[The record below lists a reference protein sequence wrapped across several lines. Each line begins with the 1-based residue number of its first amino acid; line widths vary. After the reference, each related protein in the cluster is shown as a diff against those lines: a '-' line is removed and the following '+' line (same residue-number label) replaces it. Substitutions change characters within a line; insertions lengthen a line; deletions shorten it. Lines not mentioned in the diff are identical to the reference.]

1 VPPADSPKTSALA
14 AAKNRIKALL
24 DTVKRLEEE
33 RGHALRRV
41 ATLDATP
48 EAAPVPPVDDIELAR
63 LLVGVL
69 PRVANREL
77 PSHVLAVALALR
89 SRPLAVKELRDAL
102 RVPQAT
108 ASIWLK
114 DAVKA
119 GVVTLRDGERD
130 KRITLASLSTKGLR
144 YFRDARRAEADAPEA
159 APEAA
164 SEG

>member
-1 VPPADSPKTSALA
+1 MPPDDDSTPKTSALA
-14 AAKNRIKALL
+14 TAKNRIKALL
-24 DTVKRLEEE
+24 DTVRRLEEE
-33 RGHALRRV
+33 RGLALRRV
-41 ATLDATP
+41 AAL

-89 SRPLAVKELRDAL
+89 SRSLAVKELRDAL
-102 RVPQAT
+102 QVPQAT
-108 ASIWLK
+108 ASVWLK

-119 GVVTLRDGERD
+119 GVVALQDGERD
-130 KRITLASLSTKGLR
+130 KRLTLASLSTKGLR

-159 APEAA
+159 A